1 MEQEKRLKF
10 IEIIYTLYDKPA
22 LINEQWEI
30 VSPLL
35 AELTATSPE
44 GFEGMVSMINTHFTN
59 AVKFKDEKVQKFEI
73 ESGLIKL
80 NTYFKKRN
88 QLEC

>member
-22 LINEQWEI
+22 LINEQWEV

-35 AELTATSPE
+35 AELTSTCPE
-44 GFEGMVSMINTHFTN
+44 GFEGLVTMINTHFTN
-59 AVKFKDEKVQKFEI
+59 AVKFKDVKVQKFEL

-80 NTYFKKRN
+80 KAYFQKT
-88 QLEC
+88 